1 MATATKTTKK
11 TTKANTTK
19 AKATTT
25 KDRFGSREGTE
36 SATINAAMTAR
47 PQTVAAIAEKTGLGT
62 SRVRNHMKWLLDRE
76 HITKTDDGY
85 KTKPKRTKKTK

>member
-1 MATATKTTKK
+1 MATTTAKK
-11 TTKANTTK
+11 TTKAT
-19 AKATTT
+19 TTT

-36 SATINAAMTAR
+36 SATINATMTTK
-47 PQTVAAIAEKTGLGT
+47 PQTVAQIAEKTELST

-85 KTKPKRTKKTK
+85 KTDPKTAKKIE